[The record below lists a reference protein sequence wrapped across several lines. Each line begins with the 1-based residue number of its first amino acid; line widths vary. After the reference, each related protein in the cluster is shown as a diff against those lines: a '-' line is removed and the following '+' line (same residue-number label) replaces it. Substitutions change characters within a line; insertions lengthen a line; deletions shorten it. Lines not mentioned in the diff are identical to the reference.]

1 MTYTPAPRDPKAA
14 PVRINLLSD
23 TQTRPTPAM
32 REAMARA
39 EVGDE
44 QIGDDPSVN
53 LLCDRVADLLGK
65 QAAVFMPSG
74 TMCNVAATLV
84 HCRPGDEIL
93 AHETAHILAREGGAH
108 AALGGF
114 QITRAAGRRWAIHAR
129 YVPRRASPAHALPAA
144 ADAGQRRTDRQYR
157 RRHDLEESRS
167 RRGRQNR
174 QVERPAATHMDG
186 ARLLNAS
193 VATGISA
200 RDMTAGWDS
209 AWIDFSKGLGAPIG
223 AVIAGS
229 RDFIDEV
236 WRWKQRLGGSMRQAG
251 ICAAACT
258 YALDHHVD
266 RLADDHANARALARG
281 LSQIPG
287 IEVQQPETNLVFF
300 RPDGAGVSG
309 AKWSRRCTS
318 AACCLPMM
326 DGRIRACTH
335 LDVTAA
341 MIEEMLGLVREIV
354 RAGCSR
360 FLQRLIDQRLQL
372 GLDPSALRRRL
383 HHADHEHVVV
393 GIDEEESAAD
403 AVPAIFADR
412 QHGCLPAAWFA
423 PQSRGRSRCRRP
435 ENRNSRARCPVSGPI

>member
-1 MTYTPAPRDPKAA
+1 MYTPAPRDPKQP

-23 TQTRPTPAM
+23 TQTRPTAGM

-53 LLCDRVADLLGK
+53 MLCERVAGLLGK

-93 AHETAHILAREGGAH
+93 AHGSAHIIAREGGAH

-114 QITRAAGRRWAIHAR
+114 QIT
-129 YVPRRASPAHALPAA
+129 ALPGDDGKFTPGTFRSALHPRTRYQPPQTVVSVEQTA
-144 ADAGQRRTDRQYR
+144 NIGGGTIWNKADLDAIVQIAKANG
-157 RRHDLEESRS
+157 L
-167 RRGRQNR
+167 
-174 QVERPAATHMDG
+174 VTHMDG
-186 ARLLNAS
+186 ARLLNACI
-193 VATGISA
+193 ATGIGA
-200 RDMTAGWDS
+200 GEMAEGWDS

-229 RDFIDEV
+229 HGFIDEV

-266 RLADDHANARALARG
+266 RLAEDHNNARTLARG
-281 LSQIPG
+281 LAQIAG
-287 IEVQQPETNLVFF
+287 VDVQQPETNLVFF
-300 RPDGAGVSG
+300 KPDGAGIGGGDMVARLRARG
-309 AKWSRRCTS
+309 VLLA
-318 AACCLPMM
+318 MM

-335 LDVTAA
+335 LDVSTD
-341 MIEEMLGLVREIV
+341 MIEETVGLVRDIV
-354 RAGCSR
+354 RG
-360 FLQRLIDQRLQL
+360 
-372 GLDPSALRRRL
+372 
-383 HHADHEHVVV
+383 V
-393 GIDEEESAAD
+393 
-403 AVPAIFADR
+403 
-412 QHGCLPAAWFA
+412 
-423 PQSRGRSRCRRP
+423 
-435 ENRNSRARCPVSGPI
+435 

>member
-1 MTYTPAPRDPKAA
+1 MYTPAPRDPSQT

-23 TQTRPTPAM
+23 TQTRPTAGM

-53 LLCDRVADLLGK
+53 LLCERVAGLLGK

-74 TMCNVAATLV
+74 TMCNVTATLV

-93 AHETAHILAREGGAH
+93 AHGSAHIIAREGGAH

-114 QITRAAGRRWAIHAR
+114 QIT
-129 YVPRRASPAHALPAA
+129 ALPGDDGKFTPGAFRSA
-144 ADAGQRRTDRQYR
+144 LHPRTRYQPPQTVVSVEQTANIGGGTIWNKP
-157 RRHDLEESRS
+157 DLDEIVQIAKAN
-167 RRGRQNR
+167 GL
-174 QVERPAATHMDG
+174 ATHMDG
-186 ARLLNAS
+186 ARLLNAC

-200 RDMTAGWDS
+200 GDMATGWDS

-223 AVIAGS
+223 AVITGS

-266 RLADDHANARALARG
+266 RLREDHSNARALARG
-281 LSQIPG
+281 LAQIAG
-287 IEVQQPETNLVFF
+287 VDVQQPETNLVFF
-300 RPDGAGVSG
+300 KPDGAGISG
-309 AKWSRRCTS
+309 NDMVARLRQHGVLL
-318 AACCLPMM
+318 AMM

-335 LDVTAA
+335 LDVTAD
-341 MIEEMLGLVREIV
+341 MIEETVGLVRDIV
-354 RAGCSR
+354 RG
-360 FLQRLIDQRLQL
+360 
-372 GLDPSALRRRL
+372 
-383 HHADHEHVVV
+383 V
-393 GIDEEESAAD
+393 
-403 AVPAIFADR
+403 
-412 QHGCLPAAWFA
+412 
-423 PQSRGRSRCRRP
+423 
-435 ENRNSRARCPVSGPI
+435 